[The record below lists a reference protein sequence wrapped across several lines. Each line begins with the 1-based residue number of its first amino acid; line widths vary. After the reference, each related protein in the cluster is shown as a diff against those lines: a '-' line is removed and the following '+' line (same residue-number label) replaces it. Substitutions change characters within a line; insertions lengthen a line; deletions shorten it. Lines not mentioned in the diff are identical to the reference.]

1 MEIKHHSPLDKLI
14 EEIEYAVECIY
25 NKGNIPEKSSINKVN
40 LSKDESKASERV
52 MRINHMG
59 EICAQGLYRG
69 QAAHTKDQNLK
80 MKLYDICNEEN
91 EHLKLCNLRL
101 KELNGSSSVL
111 NPLWYLSSYVLGSVA
126 GIKENDW
133 KLGFIEETEKQ
144 VTDHL
149 KESMKQLPANDT
161 RSKEFLE
168 KISKDEEKHRDTV
181 KRIGSN
187 EIPNSIKTGM
197 NISSKIMK
205 KLTSLF

>member
-1 MEIKHHSPLDKLI
+1 MEIKQHSPLDNLLH
-14 EEIEYAVECIY
+14 EIEHAVECLY
-25 NKGNIPEKSSINKVN
+25 NKGNVAERSCKSSINLTKN
-40 LSKDESKASERV
+40 ETKASEKV

-69 QAAHTKDQNLK
+69 QAAHTKDQKLK
-80 MKLYDICNEEN
+80 KKLHNICNEEN

-101 KELNGSSSVL
+101 KELNGNSSVL
-111 NPLWYLSSYVLGSVA
+111 NPLWYLSSYILGSIA

-144 VTDHL
+144 VTEHL
-149 KESMKQLPANDT
+149 KESIEQLPKKDT

-168 KISKDEEKHRDTV
+168 IISKDEEKHRDTV
-181 KRIGSN
+181 KSIGSN
-187 EIPNSIKTGM
+187 EIPKSIKTSM
-197 NISSKIMK
+197 HISSKIMK

>member
-1 MEIKHHSPLDKLI
+1 MEIKHHSPLDNLI
-14 EEIEYAVECIY
+14 HEIEYAVECIY
-25 NKGNIPEKSSINKVN
+25 NKGNIPEKSSTNEIN

-101 KELNGSSSVL
+101 KELNGSSSIL

-144 VTDHL
+144 VTKHL
-149 KESMKQLPANDT
+149 KESMKQLPVNDT

-168 KISKDEEKHRDTV
+168 IISKDEEKHRDTV
-181 KRIGSN
+181 KSIGSN

>member
-1 MEIKHHSPLDKLI
+1 
-14 EEIEYAVECIY
+14 
-25 NKGNIPEKSSINKVN
+25 
-40 LSKDESKASERV
+40 
-52 MRINHMG
+52 
-59 EICAQGLYRG
+59 
-69 QAAHTKDQNLK
+69 
-80 MKLYDICNEEN
+80 
-91 EHLKLCNLRL
+91 
-101 KELNGSSSVL
+101 
-111 NPLWYLSSYVLGSVA
+111 VA

-149 KESMKQLPANDT
+149 KESMKQLPVNDT
-161 RSKEFLE
+161 RSKEFLK

-197 NISSKIMK
+197 NLSSKIMK